1 MSCMFAHQRL
11 LSTWIAIWAMV
22 LNALVPTLSLALDT
36 SRAEPTP
43 VAGHWIEVCSVSGSL
58 WVLLDADGQ
67 WLAQSSQRPEGTQT
81 SAHDG
86 HCPYCLTH
94 AASFGLP
101 PASISGLTPW
111 PGLLDR
117 SSQAGAPVP
126 QQLVWLTPGARAPPQ
141 TA

>member
-1 MSCMFAHQRL
+1 MFAHQRL

-22 LNALVPTLSLALDT
+22 LNALVPTLSLAFDT

-43 VAGHWIEVCSVSGSL
+43 VAGHWVEVCSVSGSL

-67 WLAQSSQRPEGTQT
+67 WLAQSNQRPEGTQA

-94 AASFGLP
+94 AASFGLLP
-101 PASISGLTPW
+101 PTVRGLAPW
-111 PGLLDR
+111 PGVVDSAAPAAPPLL
-117 SSQAGAPVP
+117 
-126 QQLVWLTPGARAPPQ
+126 QQLVWLTPAARAPPQ
-141 TA
+141 AF

>member
-1 MSCMFAHQRL
+1 MNTRRRL
-11 LSTWIAIWAMV
+11 LSTWIAIWAIV

-43 VAGHWIEVCSVSGSL
+43 VVGHWIEVCSVSGSL

-67 WLAQSSQRPEGTQT
+67 WLAQSSQRPEGTQD

-94 AASFGLP
+94 AASFGLLP
-101 PASISGLTPW
+101 PTVSGLAPW
-111 PGLLDR
+111 PGVVD
-117 SSQAGAPVP
+117 SAAPTAPPLP
-126 QQLVWLTPGARAPPQ
+126 QQLVWLTPAARAPPQ
-141 TA
+141 AF